1 MKTMLRPAFAGLLV
15 ALVARAA
22 KVHSEHLD
30 IAPPTK
36 AASFQRLPKEKCSG
50 VPYTKKSDL
59 FCDGWT
65 GISLEECEQKC
76 IKNEVAPNCPNKTCQ
91 AANFYP
97 GSMKC
102 HLFDF
107 CTELEDDFAATGLVR
122 RELLEDLM
130 DEDDEDEPLTAVTG
144 PVAELAIALPIVL
157 INMSNYSG
165 QITNHRPRYKTYTFG
180 NISSDLE
187 MLYDKVQ
194 GFYSVLHESMNGT
207 DGLMYCPTRSVSNM
221 MECLRLATCL
231 IQRHAPQQVPMET
244 YAILED
250 LVTRFESITWPV
262 LKGALMNEEGTLDL
276 IKKDQ
281 RLPPLYNCVATEEIS
296 EEDVSAPGGVFLQLH
311 DESATSMALAR
322 ATRGTH
328 QILDSHT
335 HNSSMTVT
343 LQRLEELWQ
352 PLCQELKCDHTNY
365 NDILTMSHKQT
376 LKLMQTASASQVGV
390 EIRQRIWLQH
400 KIQHFV
406 AKHGAEGGFEF
417 LRAEG
422 IQGASA
428 EAFHGYAQSGRKS
441 LLSLSQSFE
450 FSEDE
455 EGLRLFDREQYAAF
469 LQEEQQ
475 AAHADDSARSGKGRR
490 KQKRQEKREKR
501 RMMAKKI
508 FGCLG
513 KASIWNAEGY
523 SRTLGSYVGF
533 SFGQGFGASNNA
545 LNDILKGQAPQ
556 WTAGYYSFY
565 VSLGFGN
572 IYKWFW
578 GGLSVSGA
586 FTITQD
592 SVLVGV
598 YVGAVACG
606 WGKVSW
612 VTERCPFGVKG
623 NFAGFQCMRATGVTI
638 SLFCCGIDL
647 VSGDNSCR

>member
-1 MKTMLRPAFAGLLV
+1 
-15 ALVARAA
+15 
-22 KVHSEHLD
+22 
-30 IAPPTK
+30 
-36 AASFQRLPKEKCSG
+36 
-50 VPYTKKSDL
+50 
-59 FCDGWT
+59 
-65 GISLEECEQKC
+65 
-76 IKNEVAPNCPNKTCQ
+76 
-91 AANFYP
+91 
-97 GSMKC
+97 
-102 HLFDF
+102 
-107 CTELEDDFAATGLVR
+107 
-122 RELLEDLM
+122 
-130 DEDDEDEPLTAVTG
+130 
-144 PVAELAIALPIVL
+144 
-157 INMSNYSG
+157 
-165 QITNHRPRYKTYTFG
+165 
-180 NISSDLE
+180 
-187 MLYDKVQ
+187 
-194 GFYSVLHESMNGT
+194 
-207 DGLMYCPTRSVSNM
+207 
-221 MECLRLATCL
+221 
-231 IQRHAPQQVPMET
+231 MET

-276 IKKDQ
+276 IKKD
-281 RLPPLYNCVATEEIS
+281 AT
-296 EEDVSAPGGVFLQLH
+296 GLWMLH

-376 LKLMQTASASQVGV
+376 LKLMQTAT
-390 EIRQRIWLQH
+390 
-400 KIQHFV
+400 
-406 AKHGAEGGFEF
+406 
-417 LRAEG
+417 
-422 IQGASA
+422 
-428 EAFHGYAQSGRKS
+428 FHGYAQSGRKS

-490 KQKRQEKREKR
+490 KQKRQERRARRKEKREKR

-513 KASIWNAEGY
+513 KASIWNAE
-523 SRTLGSYVGF
+523 
-533 SFGQGFGASNNA
+533 
-545 LNDILKGQAPQ
+545 GQAPQ

-638 SLFCCGIDL
+638 SLRGTDCGHRVLCETNALDQVGGSRQL
-647 VSGDNSCR
+647 RVPGRLQWSCPEHRECQLRHSLQSDPFRLCPEQQEPA